1 MSKSDSVFTV
11 ASGYYHTIEGA
22 YSSLDAVKN
31 AVLSD
36 MLIDALEGDKYLCND
51 DVVVTE
57 WVDGE
62 AVNHFEISC
71 EGVDWGVSKV
81 TNINKFIETLDLACV
96 TRR

>member
-1 MSKSDSVFTV
+1 MSKSSSVFTV

-36 MLIDALEGDKYLCND
+36 MLIDVLDGDTYLYND
-51 DVVVTE
+51 DIVVTE

-62 AVNHFEISC
+62 AVNHFEVSC
-71 EGVDWGVSKV
+71 QGFDHGVSKV
-81 TNINKFIETLDLACV
+81 TDVNKFIETLDLACV
-96 TRR
+96 TQR